1 MLALALLATFQAADT
16 VRYAASFPNAAHHE
30 AEISV
35 TFPARGHDTLDIRMS
50 RSSPGRYAIHEF
62 AKNVYGVRATNGAGR
77 PVSIVRPDPYRW
89 LVTGHDGTVV
99 FHYTL
104 FADRADGTYSQV
116 DQSHAHLNMP
126 ATFAWVAG
134 LERHPIAVKFT
145 VPEGSNWRA
154 ATQLIPTRDP
164 LTFTA
169 PHLDYFLDSPTELSN
184 HALRTWTVAGPDG
197 RTDTIRLAVHHL
209 GTDAE
214 VDAYAEMARK
224 VVAEQNAT
232 FGETARF
239 DHGTYT
245 FIADYLP
252 WASGDG
258 MEHRNSTI
266 LSSTGSLGQGASGL
280 LGTLSHE
287 YFHSWNVERIRPRML
302 EPFDFFDANPSDA
315 LWFAEGFTSY
325 FGPLYIHRAG
335 LTTTAQ
341 YAGAVGGAVSAVVNT
356 TARRYGSPME
366 MSLRAPFVD
375 AAAAI
380 DPTNFGNT
388 FLSYYTWGAG
398 IGLAMDL
405 SLRSRYPGKDLDG
418 YMRLLWQRFGAGGRY
433 EVPRPY
439 TVDDLEHTLGEYAGD
454 ADWARDFFAR
464 YVRRGDAPP
473 YAELLAHAGFVVKQA
488 NVTAPWIGGTP
499 SSYNAQGGLIQQTT
513 QIGSPL
519 YEAGVEG
526 GDRIVRIGTVTITS
540 DTAWR
545 AMAATHK
552 PGDAAPITFVQRGVE
567 RTAMLRFGSN
577 PQLQV
582 VPVEA
587 DGGTLSEA
595 QQRFRQAWL
604 GSRAR

>member
-1 MLALALLATFQAADT
+1 MLVLALLATFQSADT
-16 VRYAASFPNAAHHE
+16 VRYVASFPNAAHHE
-30 AEISV
+30 ATITA
-35 TFPARGHDTLDIRMS
+35 TFPARGRDTLDVRMS

-77 PVSIVRPDPYRW
+77 ELPIIRRDPYSW

-99 FHYTL
+99 FQYTL
-104 FADRADGTYSQV
+104 FADRSDGTYSQV
-116 DQSHAHLNMP
+116 DHSHAHLNLP
-126 ATFAWVAG
+126 ATFVWAAG
-134 LERHPIAVKFT
+134 LERQPIAVKFT

-154 ATQLIPTRDP
+154 ATQLTPTRDP

-169 PHLDYFLDSPTELSN
+169 PQLDYFLDSPTELSN
-184 HALRTWTVAGPDG
+184 HALRTWTITGPGG
-197 RTDTIRLAVHHL
+197 RVDTIRLAVHHL

-214 VDAYAEMARK
+214 ADSYTEMAKK
-224 VVAEQNAT
+224 VVAEQVAI
-232 FGETARF
+232 FGETARY

-266 LSSTGSLGQGASGL
+266 ISSTASLAQAASGL
-280 LGTLSHE
+280 LGTVSHE
-287 YFHSWNVERIRPRML
+287 FFHSWNVERIRPKML
-302 EPFDFFDANPSDA
+302 EPFNFFDASPSDA
-315 LWFAEGFTSY
+315 LWFAEGFTQY
-325 FGPLYIHRAG
+325 YGPLFIHRAG
-335 LTTTAQ
+335 LTPVTQ
-341 YAGAVGGAVSAVVNT
+341 YAGNVGGTVSAVTNT

-398 IGLAMDL
+398 VALAMDL
-405 SLRSRYPGKDLDG
+405 SVRARFPGKDLDG
-418 YMRLLWQRFGAGGRY
+418 YMRTLWQRFGAGRRY

-439 TVDDLEHTLGEYAGD
+439 TVDDLERTLGEYTGD
-454 ADWARDFFAR
+454 NDWARDFFAR

-488 NVTAPWIGGTP
+488 NPTNAWLGAQPNQYNSGGGQIPQLTP
-499 SSYNAQGGLIQQTT
+499 V
-513 QIGSPL
+513 GSPL
-519 YEAGVEG
+519 YEAGVEA
-526 GDRIVRIGTVTITS
+526 GDRIARIGTHTISS

-545 AMAATHK
+545 AMLAAHK
-552 PGDAAPITFVQRGVE
+552 PGDTAPITFTQRGLE
-567 RTAMLRFGSN
+567 RTAMLRFVSS

-582 VPVEA
+582 VAVEA

-595 QQRFRQAWL
+595 QRRFRQGWL
-604 GSRAR
+604 GPKAP